1 MREFIDDRHL
11 KVRGEHV
18 SPGILR
24 RPFLLAL
31 VLCIVAGGLL
41 WLDMQGV
48 ITPLR
53 ITLLQGIAPVAQPLT
68 GIRNS
73 AADMWDTATSVQSL
87 RAENEAL
94 RQQQSELQ
102 AELIAREQAMVEN
115 ERLRQQLA
123 IEEEHPWHTIG
134 AEVTIQSPDAIRRT
148 MTIAG
153 GSRKGIQPGMAV
165 VGQTGSGPV
174 ALVGMVEEV
183 GPYTSHVLLITD
195 FSSRVSARV
204 LHEGE
209 SALGLVQ
216 GQWQRGSRLRLEHV
230 DREAV
235 LSEGAVVVSAGLT
248 GELGFALPLA
258 AVPANLPIG
267 AIEVVN
273 SDGHTQFAELRPYAD
288 PDQVRYVWV
297 ILDQRN

>member
-1 MREFIDDRHL
+1 MREFIDDQRL
-11 KVRGEHV
+11 KVRGEHA
-18 SPGILR
+18 SPSILR
-24 RPFLLAL
+24 RPFVLAL
-31 VLCIVAGGLL
+31 VLCVVAGGLL

-48 ITPLR
+48 LTPLR
-53 ITLLQGIAPVAQPLT
+53 TTLFQGIAPVAQPLT
-68 GIRNS
+68 SIRNS
-73 AADMWDTATSVQSL
+73 AADMWGSVTSIQSL

-102 AELIAREQAMVEN
+102 AELIAHEQAMAEN

-123 IEEEHPWHTIG
+123 LEEEHPWHTIG

-153 GSRKGIQPGMAV
+153 GSNKGIQSGMAV

-174 ALVGMVEEV
+174 ALVGVVEEV
-183 GPYTSHVLLITD
+183 GPHTSNVLLITD

-209 SALGLVQ
+209 SDLGLVQ

-230 DREAV
+230 DREVV
-235 LSEGAVVVSAGLT
+235 LTAGAVVVSAGLT
-248 GELGFALPLA
+248 GELGLELPLA
-258 AVPANLPIG
+258 AVPPSLPIG
-267 AIEVVN
+267 EVEVVSN
-273 SDGHTQFAELRPYAD
+273 DGHTRFAELRPYAD